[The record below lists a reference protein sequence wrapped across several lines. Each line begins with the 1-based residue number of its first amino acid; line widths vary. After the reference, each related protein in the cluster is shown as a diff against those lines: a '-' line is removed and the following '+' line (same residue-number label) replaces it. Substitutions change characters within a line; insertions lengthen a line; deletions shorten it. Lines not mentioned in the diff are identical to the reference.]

1 MDTFRTMKEKW
12 AETISQI
19 FFAERIN
26 NPNDSC
32 SIFWML
38 WYREDFKY
46 ITSNCL
52 QTLPGRFYY
61 IHFTHVEIKD
71 QKLNVRLDLLDINV
85 FVSFVWQRLCIW
97 VSRNFTLQKLLMNRK
112 QEKKIKIYGSQM
124 GLQQDPLRLYR
135 MQPECKTTVRLTH
148 AFSGMFPCIYF
159 TASELDGLGFV
170 GPECI
175 QLGVASSFFKKIYIK
190 TNLSTK

>member
-112 QEKKIKIYGSQM
+112 QEKKSRYMVLKWDFSKTHWDSTECSLNAKQLW
-124 GLQQDPLRLYR
+124 GLRTRSAVCSPAYTL
-135 MQPECKTTVRLTH
+135 
-148 AFSGMFPCIYF
+148 
-159 TASELDGLGFV
+159 
-170 GPECI
+170 
-175 QLGVASSFFKKIYIK
+175 QLQ
-190 TNLSTK
+190 N